1 MRNSP
6 GIIATPSAI
15 WQKSALAHELRRLA
29 RPDMTED
36 DDLVEFTPEDGAGA
50 L

>member
-6 GIIATPSAI
+6 GIIATP
-15 WQKSALAHELRRLA
+15 AHERGGWRDGRGGRLRV
-29 RPDMTED
+29 PDMTED